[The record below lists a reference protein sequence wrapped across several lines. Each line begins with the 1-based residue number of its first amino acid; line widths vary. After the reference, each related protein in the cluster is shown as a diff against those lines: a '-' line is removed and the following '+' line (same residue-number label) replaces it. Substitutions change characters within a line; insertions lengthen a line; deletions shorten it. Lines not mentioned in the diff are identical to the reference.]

1 MSLSAIEQYLLELIN
16 EARLDPLAKAAS
28 LGIDLNAGLA
38 PGTLNGSPKQAL
50 AHNAILSQAAEGH
63 SDWMLATNT
72 FSHQGDGGS
81 SAGERMA
88 AAGYDFTGS
97 WTWGENLAWYGTT
110 GTVDLHAAADTH
122 DSGLFLSAGHRVNL
136 LADAYRE
143 VGLAQVEGQFTHSNG
158 TTYNASMLTEKFAR
172 TGTEVFLT
180 GVAYTDTDGDDFYS
194 VGEGEAGLSFT
205 VGGQTSLSAAAGGYQ
220 IALPAAAGTVVQITG
235 SGGLDAVVSVD
246 LAGGNVK
253 LDLVDRTWIAS
264 SGDMTLVSGVA
275 DGRLLGVADL
285 SLTGSDAANRL
296 SGNKGDNLI
305 AGGAGDDLLSGGA
318 GADTLDGGPGRDT
331 AGYVE
336 AAAGVFV
343 RLWSGEGLSGEA
355 AGDVLTGIENLR
367 GSGFADTLVGDG
379 GVNELFGEG
388 GADALWAGDGDD
400 VLSGGAGADVLQGQ
414 GGSDTASYAD
424 APDGVF
430 VRLWSGEGL
439 SGEAA
444 GDVLVGIENLRGSG
458 FADTLVGDDGDN
470 VLSGGGGVDALWA
483 GDGDDVLSGGA
494 GADLLQ
500 GQDGTDTASYAEAAG
515 GVFVR
520 LWSGEGLSGEAA
532 GDVLVGIENLRGSA
546 FADTLVGDGGDNVL
560 TGGGGGDALWA
571 GDGDD
576 VLSGGAGADLLQGQ
590 GGTDTASYAEAPEG
604 VFVRL
609 WSGEGLSGEAAGD
622 TLVGIENLVG
632 SAFAD
637 TLVGDGAAN
646 RLDGGAGADALW
658 AGDGDDILSG
668 GAGNDALF
676 GQGGAD
682 TFVFFDNGGTDT
694 IVGWEDGIDLLSFDV
709 TGISGPGDISV
720 EVVGSDTIVLAGD
733 VGAVLQNWRDGIDGT
748 IDAFDFV

>member
-400 VLSGGAGADVLQGQ
+400 VLSGGAGADVLQG
-414 GGSDTASYAD
+414 
-424 APDGVF
+424 
-430 VRLWSGEGL
+430 R
-439 SGEAA
+439 
-444 GDVLVGIENLRGSG
+444 
-458 FADTLVGDDGDN
+458 
-470 VLSGGGGVDALWA
+470 
-483 GDGDDVLSGGA
+483 A
-494 GADLLQ
+494 GATPPAMPMLRAAFSC
-500 GQDGTDTASYAEAAG
+500 ASGRGRASPAKRRAMCWWGSRTCAALASRTRLSAMTETMFCPAAG
-515 GVFVR
+515 GWMR
-520 LWSGEGLSGEAA
+520 
-532 GDVLVGIENLRGSA
+532 
-546 FADTLVGDGGDNVL
+546 
-560 TGGGGGDALWA
+560 
-571 GDGDD
+571 
-576 VLSGGAGADLLQGQ
+576 
-590 GGTDTASYAEAPEG
+590 
-604 VFVRL
+604 
-609 WSGEGLSGEAAGD
+609 
-622 TLVGIENLVG
+622 
-632 SAFAD
+632 
-637 TLVGDGAAN
+637 
-646 RLDGGAGADALW
+646 
-658 AGDGDDILSG
+658 
-668 GAGNDALF
+668 
-676 GQGGAD
+676 
-682 TFVFFDNGGTDT
+682 
-694 IVGWEDGIDLLSFDV
+694 
-709 TGISGPGDISV
+709 SGPGMATMCCRAARVQICSRGRTGPTPPV
-720 EVVGSDTIVLAGD
+720 TPRPRAAFSCACGRGRASPAKRRAMCWWASRTCAAPPLPIRLSAMVGT
-733 VGAVLQNWRDGIDGT
+733 T
-748 IDAFDFV
+748 C

>member
-1 MSLSAIEQYLLELIN
+1 
-16 EARLDPLAKAAS
+16 
-28 LGIDLNAGLA
+28 
-38 PGTLNGSPKQAL
+38 
-50 AHNAILSQAAEGH
+50 
-63 SDWMLATNT
+63 MLATNT

-205 VGGQTSLSAAAGGYQ
+205 VGGQTLLSAAAGGYQ

-515 GVFVR
+515 GVSCACGRGRASPAKRRAMCWWASRTCAAPPLPIR
-520 LWSGEGLSGEAA
+520 LSAM
-532 GDVLVGIENLRGSA
+532 VG
-546 FADTLVGDGGDNVL
+546 T
-560 TGGGGGDALWA
+560 TC
-571 GDGDD
+571 
-576 VLSGGAGADLLQGQ
+576 
-590 GGTDTASYAEAPEG
+590 
-604 VFVRL
+604 
-609 WSGEGLSGEAAGD
+609 
-622 TLVGIENLVG
+622 
-632 SAFAD
+632 
-637 TLVGDGAAN
+637 
-646 RLDGGAGADALW
+646 
-658 AGDGDDILSG
+658 
-668 GAGNDALF
+668 
-676 GQGGAD
+676 
-682 TFVFFDNGGTDT
+682 
-694 IVGWEDGIDLLSFDV
+694 
-709 TGISGPGDISV
+709 
-720 EVVGSDTIVLAGD
+720 
-733 VGAVLQNWRDGIDGT
+733 
-748 IDAFDFV
+748 